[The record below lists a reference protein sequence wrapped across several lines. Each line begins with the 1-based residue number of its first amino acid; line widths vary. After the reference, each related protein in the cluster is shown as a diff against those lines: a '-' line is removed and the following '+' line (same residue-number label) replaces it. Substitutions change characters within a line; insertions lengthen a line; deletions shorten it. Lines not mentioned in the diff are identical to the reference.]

1 MEGQEFRNRVGGI
14 VTHSRK
20 TRWGKDYVKNE
31 IAFREIIKDL
41 KILSCA
47 SAEDKYLLVTGL
59 KNEGFVVGVTG
70 ITPADT
76 KALLK
81 SDVGFTLNELGSE
94 VAKHSSDIIL
104 RNDSLKSIVSAIMW
118 GRNLFTS
125 VKRYA
130 QFYLTFVFVLGG
142 TVLISTLIEGHIPF
156 NLFHLLWLHVISDF
170 FSMFALICD
179 SPSYKTLLENTVS
192 YDKRLLTPSIWRSVI
207 MNGLY
212 EIIVISIVH
221 HEGDRLLDY
230 KGMFLFEEWTE
241 ENGIIFT
248 VLFQIL
254 FYFQICNIL
263 LAKNIKSYEF
273 NFMSGVWGYTGITI
287 VFMIVVQSC
296 MVTYGGNL
304 IKFTPLNLYLH
315 IFTILVGFSPLIWG
329 TIIKCCIPLRFF
341 KIKVCEMH
349 LDRNDAIR
357 CIQHYFR
364 KRLPVPSKSSSK
376 YPS

>member
-76 KALLK
+76 RALLK
-81 SDVGFTLNELGSE
+81 ADVGFTLNELGSE

-125 VKRYA
+125 IKRYA
-130 QFYLTFVFVLGG
+130 QFYLTFVLVLGG

-170 FSMFALICD
+170 FSMFALI
-179 SPSYKTLLENTVS
+179 
-192 YDKRLLTPSIWRSVI
+192 
-207 MNGLY
+207 
-212 EIIVISIVH
+212 
-221 HEGDRLLDY
+221 
-230 KGMFLFEEWTE
+230 
-241 ENGIIFT
+241 
-248 VLFQIL
+248 
-254 FYFQICNIL
+254 
-263 LAKNIKSYEF
+263 
-273 NFMSGVWGYTGITI
+273 
-287 VFMIVVQSC
+287 
-296 MVTYGGNL
+296 
-304 IKFTPLNLYLH
+304 
-315 IFTILVGFSPLIWG
+315 
-329 TIIKCCIPLRFF
+329 
-341 KIKVCEMH
+341 
-349 LDRNDAIR
+349 
-357 CIQHYFR
+357 
-364 KRLPVPSKSSSK
+364 
-376 YPS
+376 